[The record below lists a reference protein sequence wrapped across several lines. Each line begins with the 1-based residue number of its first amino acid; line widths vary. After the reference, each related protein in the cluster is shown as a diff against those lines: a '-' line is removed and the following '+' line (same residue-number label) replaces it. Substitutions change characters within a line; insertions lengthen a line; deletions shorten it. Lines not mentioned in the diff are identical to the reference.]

1 MKRST
6 GLPENI
12 AAEPPQLAYEQ
23 LMRFN
28 QHCVAAIELI
38 HEFTNRRMLARKE
51 GRYYRA
57 MLQEVRACVSQAVIE
72 HIDQRELSIAAA
84 ASRERL
90 NLEKQLLK

>member
-1 MKRST
+1 MKGTKESPDKYPHD
-6 GLPENI
+6 LPYDE
-12 AAEPPQLAYEQ
+12 
-23 LMRFN
+23 LMRFH

-38 HEFTNRRMLARKE
+38 DEFTERRILARKE

-57 MLQEVRACVSQAVIE
+57 MLQELRACVSQAVIE

-84 ASRERL
+84 AAKNRM